1 MSNLDNIEID
11 TALKEAVQVQ
21 NILHLL
27 HTTDITDLK
36 LQKAIHKTTI
46 LTNLDLIE
54 KIAALDAVNGLLT
67 KSSQLLIKP
76 GRTSKLSDTDVTIL
90 EKLFPKCLTLD
101 HMIDAQMQDL
111 IHMINKSN
119 KLKTTILTIYD
130 KYGAI
135 SK

>member
-54 KIAALDAVNGLLT
+54 KISALDAVNGLLT
-67 KSSQLLIKP
+67 KSSQAV
-76 GRTSKLSDTDVTIL
+76 D
-90 EKLFPKCLTLD
+90 
-101 HMIDAQMQDL
+101 
-111 IHMINKSN
+111 
-119 KLKTTILTIYD
+119 KT
-130 KYGAI
+130 
-135 SK
+135 